1 MPLITTLSIHST
13 QSLAGLRNKISF
25 IASELGIPAIRA
37 SRLAAACSEAS
48 RDFVEKNASVSISL
62 CLSDKENNQ
71 LQVVFSPGNNAS
83 QQPSAYFGQRY
94 APLVDSIQSDGCS
107 LAFCQNLDA
116 SIKTDA
122 DSCAQLYEKMQ
133 RTVIPTRAEL
143 EVQASHDALTHLLNR
158 YALEKSFNE
167 EMERAQRYAFPI
179 SVFMMDIDFF
189 KRVNDTYGHHAGDAC
204 LVALS
209 SMILSVSR
217 KQDIAARFGGE
228 EFVLVLPHTPPAK
241 ALLLGERLRKT
252 VKSTPVHYGKEII
265 NFTVSIGISG
275 LEQVTDINSK
285 QLLER
290 ADQAL
295 YEAKESGRNRVC
307 VKPVEATG

>member
-13 QSLAGLRNKISF
+13 QSLAGLRNKITF

-48 RDFVEKNASVSISL
+48 RDFVEKNASLSISL
-62 CLSDKENNQ
+62 CLSAKKNNQ
-71 LQVVFSPGNNAS
+71 LQVVFSPGNNAR
-83 QQPSAYFGQRY
+83 QQPSEYSGQRY
-94 APLVDSIQSDGCS
+94 APLVDSIQSDGYS

-122 DSCAQLYEKMQ
+122 ESCAQLYEKMQ

-143 EVQASHDALTHLLNR
+143 EMQAMHDALTHLLNR
-158 YALEKSFNE
+158 YALERGFTE
-167 EMERAQRYAFPI
+167 EMNRAVRYSFPI
-179 SVFMMDIDFF
+179 SVLMMDIDFF

-217 KQDIAARFGGE
+217 KQDIASRFGGE
-228 EFVLVLPHTPPAK
+228 EFVLVLPHTPPEK
-241 ALLLGERLRKT
+241 ALLLAERLRKM
-252 VKSTPVHYGKEII
+252 VESTPVHYGEETII
-265 NFTVSIGISG
+265 FTVSIGMSG
-275 LEQVTDINSK
+275 FEQATDINSK
-285 QLLER
+285 QLLEM

-295 YEAKESGRNRVC
+295 YEAKEAGRNQVC
-307 VKPVEATG
+307 AKLVDT

>member
-1 MPLITTLSIHST
+1 MPLITTISIHT
-13 QSLAGLRNKISF
+13 CKSLVGLRNKISF
-25 IASELGIPAIRA
+25 IASELGMPAIRI
-37 SRLAAACSEAS
+37 SRLAAACSEAA
-48 RDFVEKNASVSISL
+48 RAFVEKNASLSISVS
-62 CLSDKENNQ
+62 LSNKERNQ
-71 LQVVFSPGNNAS
+71 LKIEFSPCEDAIEQTS
-83 QQPSAYFGQRY
+83 SYQRY
-94 APLVDSIQSDGCS
+94 ASLVDSMQQEKSS
-107 LAFCQNLDA
+107 LIFYQNLDA
-116 SIKTDA
+116 NIKTDA

-158 YALEKSFNE
+158 YALEKGFNK